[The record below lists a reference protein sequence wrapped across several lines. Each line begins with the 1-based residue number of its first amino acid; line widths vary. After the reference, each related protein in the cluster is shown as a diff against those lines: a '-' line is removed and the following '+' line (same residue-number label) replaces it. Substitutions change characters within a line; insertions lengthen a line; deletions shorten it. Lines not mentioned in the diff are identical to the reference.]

1 MDTYNLINSKA
12 IQKHCRKI
20 GHKFNTEEL
29 TVLIYRN
36 KKMSVEEKIEAYQEL
51 IEKYEDMEVIER
63 INCKYYDSVKDMIK
77 GEIKRIKEL
86 TEILKRNEPNVIYS
100 YNYWCENEVGIIIE
114 GKNEYRDLYKD
125 FKEVQKL
132 IEKEIEEDEEKEIIS
147 FCITKRTITEK
158 YTIRAEY
165 ILDENRK
172 LKMVNISNLNSEWL
186 DISNIC
192 LNIPTPFKK
201 RRLISF

>member
-1 MDTYNLINSKA
+1 MDIYNLINSKA
-12 IQKHCRKI
+12 IQEHCRKI

-36 KKMSVEEKIEAYQEL
+36 KKMSVEDKI
-51 IEKYEDMEVIER
+51 
-63 INCKYYDSVKDMIK
+63 
-77 GEIKRIKEL
+77 
-86 TEILKRNEPNVIYS
+86 NEF
-100 YNYWCENEVGIIIE
+100 
-114 GKNEYRDLYKD
+114 RDIYKD

-132 IEKEIEEDEEKEIIS
+132 IEKEIKEDTEDNIIS
-147 FCITKRTITEK
+147 FCITKRTLSKK

-172 LKMVNISNLNSEWL
+172 LKMVNISNLKSEWL

-201 RRLISF
+201 QRFINF